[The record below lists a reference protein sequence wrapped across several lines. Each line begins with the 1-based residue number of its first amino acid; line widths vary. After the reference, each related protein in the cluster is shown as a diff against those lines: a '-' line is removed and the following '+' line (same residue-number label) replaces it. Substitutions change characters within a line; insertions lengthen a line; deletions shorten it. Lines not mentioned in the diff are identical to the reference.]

1 MHKSPYRVIPPVS
14 SESIDTKRCFSES
27 RPIVD
32 VWPKLRPVSTLRCP
46 TRVSHPSQTTL
57 VCPLVDY
64 STLAQVPLVMTQAAS
79 IKSREPAITDCTLI
93 GIL

>member
-1 MHKSPYRVIPPVS
+1 MPCHPTGIFRIKGASVSLVQLLTFGRNYVLYPLLVARTSQPP
-14 SESIDTKRCFSES
+14 
-27 RPIVD
+27 P
-32 VWPKLRPVSTLRCP
+32 
-46 TRVSHPSQTTL
+46 QTTL
-57 VCPLVDY
+57 VCPFVDY